1 MITLGYLELS
11 KNTGSL
17 KFKDH
22 SSVKNIF
29 TNIHKNY
36 LVFMDFLYKNLT
48 KDQINKTKKIT
59 ERIFTILNERPTAK
73 IHYGTAQMQTLK
85 TNNEMSLSMLK
96 SLLRNNSN
104 QNDFMKG
111 SSEIIKNIDSLS
123 VSWVKN
129 KIIDLIKASKQTRHQ
144 SSLSVNDKI
153 TAITK
158 SDLKPIRKVLI
169 VNDKI
174 DSNKKY
180 ATKHFTPQKNTLG
193 KAKVL
198 LSDSKPKYNKVLQ
211 YRKVKPVE
219 FLNSGQVKK
228 FSINL

>member
-1 MITLGYLELS
+1 MIILGYLELS
-11 KNTGSL
+11 KNTENL
-17 KFKDH
+17 KFKDY
-22 SSVKNIF
+22 SSIKNIF

-59 ERIFTILNERPTAK
+59 EQIFTVLNERPTAK
-73 IHYGTAQMQTLK
+73 IHYGTTQMQTLK

-96 SLLRNNSN
+96 SLLRNNNN

-111 SSEIIKNIDSLS
+111 SSDIIKNIDSLS

-129 KIIDLIKASKQTRHQ
+129 KIIDLIKASKDSKHHT
-144 SSLSVNDKI
+144 SLSVSDKVI
-153 TAITK
+153 AVTK
-158 SDLKPIRKVLI
+158 SDLKPVRKVLI

-174 DSNKKY
+174 DSKKKY
-180 ATKHFTPQKNTLG
+180 ATKHFTPQKSNIG
-193 KAKVL
+193 KAKGL